1 MLPLRPLRRLRRLW
15 NRVLPLVYHRSYRQG
30 ISGVPMDP
38 LRGERILA
46 YLLEEGWVG
55 RRQVHA
61 PRAASVENLRRVH
74 SGDYLRSLD
83 DPEEVARIMGLPLAA
98 RDAARVVEVQRL
110 MAGGTIQTTRLALR
124 RGGVAL
130 HLGGGLHHAGPERGS
145 GFCVLNDVAVAVARL
160 RARGFDEPILVVDL
174 DLHDGNGT
182 RAAFS
187 HDPTVHTFSMHNET
201 WDQVPGAVADTCIAF
216 GPGINDDTCLELL
229 RRELPPV
236 VQGHQPGLVVY
247 VAGADVVRDDAY
259 GDGCMSEEGVLARD
273 RLVVETVRGDRA
285 RIPLA
290 IVLGGGYG
298 ASAWRLSA
306 RLAGWI
312 CAGRSVTLP
321 DDLTAALDRVRWVE
335 EEGEATDRDT
345 AGDPFAW
352 SLSEAD
358 LMAVG
363 GAPDRER
370 LLLGRYSRSQVEAQL
385 SRFGILEQARVRGYR
400 SPVVEVQPSSGLGP
414 TVRLYADEAREAL
427 LLEVRLDVDR
437 ATIPGMALLK
447 VEWLLLQDP
456 RAEFRRG
463 RPALPGQRHPGLGC
477 LADVVAWLVTLCR
490 DEGLDGLSF
499 RSSHFHIAVLAERHL
514 RFVREADR
522 RRFEWI
528 RQATSELGLGEAARA
543 VDEGRLVDTRT
554 GKPVRWSDVL
564 MVVPVSPALKGALDG
579 RTDDQA
585 AASADAAGPGPYRLA
600 EEDEPRKSSGGGG

>member
-1 MLPLRPLRRLRRLW
+1 MKGERA
-15 NRVLPLVYHRSYRQG
+15 LPLVYHRSYRQG

-38 LRGERILA
+38 MRGERILA

-124 RGGVAL
+124 RGAVAL

-145 GFCVLNDVAVAVARL
+145 GFCVLNDVAVAVGRL
-160 RARGFDEPILVVDL
+160 RARGFDEPVLVVDL

-182 RAAFS
+182 RAAFAGDS
-187 HDPTVHTFSMHNET
+187 TVHTFSMHNET
-201 WDQVPGAVADTCIAF
+201 WDEVPGAVADTCIAF
-216 GPGINDDTCLELL
+216 GPGIDDDAYLELL

-236 VQGHQPGLVVY
+236 VRSHQPGLVVY
-247 VAGADVVRDDAY
+247 VAGADVARADTY
-259 GDGCMSEEGVLARD
+259 GDGRMSEEGVLARD
-273 RLVVETVRGDRA
+273 RFVVETVRSDRSPV
-285 RIPLA
+285 PLA

-306 RLAGWI
+306 RFAGWI

-335 EEGEATDRDT
+335 EERGATDRDT
-345 AGDPFAW
+345 AEDPFAW

-358 LMAVG
+358 LVAVG
-363 GAPDRER
+363 GSPDRER
-370 LLLGRYSRSQVEAQL
+370 LLLGRYSQSEVEAQL
-385 SRFGILEQARVRGYR
+385 SRFGILEQARVRGYNA
-400 SPVVEVQPSSGLGP
+400 PVVEVRPSSGLGP
-414 TVRLYADEAREAL
+414 TVRVYAGEARDAL
-427 LLEVRLDVDR
+427 LMEVRLDVDR

-456 RAEFRRG
+456 RAAFTGARQ
-463 RPALPGQRHPGLGC
+463 ALPGQRHPGLGC
-477 LADVVAWLVTLCR
+477 LADVVAWLVTLCG

-499 RSSHFHIAVLAERHL
+499 RSSHFHIAVVAERHL
-514 RFVREADR
+514 RFMREADR

-528 RQATSELGLGEAARA
+528 RRATSELGLGQAARA
-543 VDEGRLVDTRT
+543 VEEGRVVERRT
-554 GKPVRWSDVL
+554 GEPVRWSDVL
-564 MVVPVSPALKGALDG
+564 MVVPVSQALKGALDA
-579 RTDDQA
+579 RTDELES
-585 AASADAAGPGPYRLA
+585 ASGDAAGPEPYRLA
-600 EEDEPRKSSGGGG
+600 EDDAPPGAGDGEG